1 MATPKTTH
9 TVMLIL
15 AVRTWVARVVAQALF
30 LLAIRKGDARFLVPL
45 FYATLVCAALYGFVI
60 FEVIPTALS
69 GLGAGVILLGAL
81 RMAWSERRRGQ

>member
-15 AVRTWVARVVAQALF
+15 TARALVARVVAQGLF
-30 LLAIRKGDARFLVPL
+30 LLAIRREDARFVVPL
-45 FYATLVCAALYGFVI
+45 FYATLVCSALYGFVI
-60 FEVIPTALS
+60 FEVIPSALS

-81 RMAWSERRRGQ
+81 LMAWSERRRGQ